1 VLKSR
6 DDGTVA
12 RAVAARLLSS
22 RSSFAML
29 AKRVIS
35 NVTTNQQYAIAIQPS
50 SMRTRLSFVE
60 QT

>member
-29 AKRVIS
+29 AKRVVS
-35 NVTTNQQYAIAIQPS
+35 NVTTNQKYAIAIEHEDK
-50 SMRTRLSFVE
+50 TVLC
-60 QT
+60 